1 MENSISDKIKYYRK
15 IRNMSQE
22 DLAILSGI
30 NVSTIKKY
38 ECGFRN
44 PKPDQLIKI
53 ANALDVSIN
62 YFVQFDIENVG
73 DVLALVMKLEQQTG
87 LKINAEKDEKGLYIP
102 SSITLSFDSEEINT
116 ALAQYMDLKKNE
128 SQTDNGN
135 IVETQSY
142 LVQLNS
148 LQVEVDNQKRNNQ
161 K

>member
-22 DLAILSGI
+22 DLANLSGI

-102 SSITLSFDSEEINT
+102 PSITLSFDSEEINT
-116 ALAQYMDLKKNE
+116 ALAQYMDLKNNE

-148 LQVEVDNQKRNNQ
+148 LQVEVDNQKRNN
-161 K
+161 